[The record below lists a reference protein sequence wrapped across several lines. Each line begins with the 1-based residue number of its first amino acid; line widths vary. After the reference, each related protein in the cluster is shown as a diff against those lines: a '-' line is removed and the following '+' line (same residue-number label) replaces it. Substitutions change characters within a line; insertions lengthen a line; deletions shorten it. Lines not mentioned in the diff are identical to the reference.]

1 MLGLTKVN
9 VTRNQNSD
17 PDKYTHIYSF
27 TLLRWDPVTLRKDV
41 DKKQNSNKQLL
52 GRQLV
57 DHKWCALQKTQYYLL
72 LRAHSNLPQF
82 LINKDGFENRTHI
95 H

>member
-9 VTRNQNSD
+9 VTRNRNSD

-27 TLLRWDPVTLRKDV
+27 TLLRWDPVTLRKDE

-52 GRQLV
+52 GRQLI
-57 DHKWCALQKTQYYLL
+57 DHKWCALQKKTVLFAAQ
-72 LRAHSNLPQF
+72 SSF
-82 LINKDGFENRTHI
+82 
-95 H
+95 